1 MDFTRNT
8 SSKKCPSTILGL
20 EKTPK
25 KEKKSKTY
33 KKTKLGQALRSANQ
47 HFNSAN
53 WHYELGPNAFGS
65 NLDPSDSMF

>member
-25 KEKKSKTY
+25 KKSPKHT
-33 KKTKLGQALRSANQ
+33 RRR
-47 HFNSAN
+47 N
-53 WHYELGPNAFGS
+53 WAKH
-65 NLDPSDSMF
+65 

>member
-8 SSKKCPSTILGL
+8 ISKKCPSTILGL

-33 KKTKLGQALRSANQ
+33 KKTKLGQALRSANR

-53 WHYELGPNAFGS
+53 WHF
-65 NLDPSDSMF
+65 